1 MTQYARIAL
10 LIIKGVAMSD
20 EKRQEEN
27 LEAELQEDIERVEE
41 TEMLTEEQKLRSAL
55 EEAEKETQKYKDEY
69 IRVHA
74 DFENSRKRL
83 EREKATAVSYSNEA
97 FARDMLGVLD
107 SIESAILSA
116 DQIEAEGC
124 EEAIEK
130 FKEGLTLTL
139 EQTTTVLKK
148 HGVEEVAHEGVF
160 DPNFHQVLMQVE
172 SDAHASGEIVQV
184 MQKGYTMKERVIRP
198 AMVST
203 AK

>member
-1 MTQYARIAL
+1 MHDKKTEKD
-10 LIIKGVAMSD
+10 IK
-20 EKRQEEN
+20 EESS
-27 LEAELQEDIERVEE
+27 IEE
-41 TEMLTEEQKLRSAL
+41 TVETEAAVETEEAQSMEEKLQAEL
-55 EEAEKETQKYKDEY
+55 EEAQAEVTKYKNEY

-74 DFENSRKRL
+74 DFENSKKRL
-83 EREKATAVSYSNEA
+83 EKEKATAVAYSNEA

-107 SIESAILSA
+107 SLESAIASTE
-116 DQIEAEGC
+116 QIDVEDC
-124 EEAIEK
+124 NEAIAK
-130 FKEGLTLTL
+130 FREGLALTYD
-139 EQTTTVLKK
+139 QTVNVLKK

-172 SDAHASGEIVQV
+172 SEDHEKDHIVQV